1 MRNTHKQE
9 KNDMKR
15 IGAMAAAALIALL
28 LALPLGLVSAQG
40 GAPSANLPPAFLF
53 GTAMADG
60 LPVGE
65 GTMIVAMAGDQKIGS
80 TMVMANGKF
89 GPLELMQPS
98 GGDTTVTFMV
108 GDRTTGYQ
116 YQWMSGGREAMVMLD
131 ADLAM
136 MMPEPE
142 TGDQGPPGNPG
153 VAGPAGRDGSDG
165 AAGPPGPAGP
175 AGATGPAGAQG
186 EQGVAGPPGPP
197 GAPGPAGGVGP
208 AGAPSPMGNI
218 ALNVAIVAAVNAVVA
233 VVMARRPAN

>member
-1 MRNTHKQE
+1 
-9 KNDMKR
+9 MKR

-80 TMVMANGKF
+80 TMVMDNGKF
-89 GPLELMQPS
+89 GPLELMQPTS
-98 GGDTTVTFMV
+98 GETTVTFMV
-108 GDRTTGYQ
+108 GDRMTGYQ
-116 YQWMSGGREAMVMLD
+116 YEWMSGGREAMVMLD

-136 MMPEPE
+136 ILPEPE
-142 TGDQGPPGNPG
+142 AGDRGPTGPPGVP
-153 VAGPAGRDGSDG
+153 GPAGKDGTDG
-165 AAGPPGPAGP
+165 DAGPPGPAGP
-175 AGATGPAGAQG
+175 PGNTGPAGSQG

-197 GAPGPAGGVGP
+197 GAAGPAGAVGP
-208 AGAPSPMGNI
+208 AGAPSPMGII
-218 ALNVAIVAAVNAVVA
+218 ALIVAIVAAVIAVVA